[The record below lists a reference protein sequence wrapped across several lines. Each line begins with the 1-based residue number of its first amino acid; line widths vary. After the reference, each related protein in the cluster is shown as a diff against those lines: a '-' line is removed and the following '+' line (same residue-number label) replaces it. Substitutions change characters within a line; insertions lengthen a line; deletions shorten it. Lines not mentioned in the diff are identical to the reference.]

1 MNIKTVRSPIT
12 YCTIQKTNRKMLIP
26 HKLKLNKE
34 LLTKEIITLCPEFE
48 MMEKLKGC
56 KTKKDFGD
64 STKSKERKRI
74 FKKVM
79 IKSSSDVMVLNMIMN
94 NKKFANYCNKH
105 YSSSPIKQNELK
117 KLKNSHSSNFL
128 MHKLA
133 TPSRNK
139 DQTFLTNL
147 KSIKKYTF
155 NEESLGPVST
165 NRIKIKEP
173 ISLQFDKFTRSRNK
187 FNSIHSQISC
197 NRSQSS
203 RSPLT
208 TSRMKR
214 RVQSSTLDRIEK
226 VSQPML
232 VKLDDLRSNIRKDV
246 MKQRNF
252 ETFREQR
259 QHIIMREMKEI
270 ESCIDYDNNI
280 GW

>member
-1 MNIKTVRSPIT
+1 MNIKTLRSPIT

-48 MMEKLKGC
+48 MMEKLKGYR
-56 KTKKDFGD
+56 TKKDFVD

-79 IKSSSDVMVLNMIMN
+79 IKSSSDVMLLNMIMN

-117 KLKNSHSSNFL
+117 NSHSSNFL
-128 MHKLA
+128 LHKLA

-139 DQTFLTNL
+139 DQTFLTNI

-155 NEESLGPVST
+155 NEESLGPFST
-165 NRIKIKEP
+165 NRVKIKEP

-208 TSRMKR
+208 TSRMKK

-226 VSQPML
+226 VAQPTL
-232 VKLDDLRSNIRKDV
+232 VKLDDLRSIIRKNA

-259 QHIIMREMKEI
+259 QHNILREMKEI
-270 ESCIDYDNNI
+270 ESCIDYDKNI
-280 GW
+280 GC